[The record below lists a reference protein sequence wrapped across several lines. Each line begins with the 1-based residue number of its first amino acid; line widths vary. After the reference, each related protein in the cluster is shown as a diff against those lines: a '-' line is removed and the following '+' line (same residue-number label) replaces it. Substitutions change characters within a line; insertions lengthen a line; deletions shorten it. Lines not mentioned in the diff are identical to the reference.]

1 LFPLPVAQLKEII
14 AKYPNADD
22 YVWAQEDKKTWVH
35 IAHVNEL
42 QLTNAEAT
50 GCFNQVKKLGQRFP
64 SGLKYEYKI
73 NSSCC

>member
-1 LFPLPVAQLKEII
+1 MNVKTIVRIEQLFPLPVAQLKEII

-42 QLTNAEAT
+42 QLSKMET
-50 GCFNQVKKLGQRFP
+50 GVIELFCISFRKF
-64 SGLKYEYKI
+64 
-73 NSSCC
+73 